1 MEINRY
7 LIFLPFFEGFDEKK
21 YLIYSLFL
29 NVFELFFFCFLRG
42 LIGKSVRVDTTVRT
56 DTERERLTELEQA
69 LQKANS
75 QLQDTRQ
82 QISSIDSEH
91 SRQKEEVQR
100 LEKLARQTTLEVNHF
115 TEQLG
120 FFRFF
125 DDLKKTPK
133 NNF

>member
-1 MEINRY
+1 
-7 LIFLPFFEGFDEKK
+7 
-21 YLIYSLFL
+21 
-29 NVFELFFFCFLRG
+29 
-42 LIGKSVRVDTTVRT
+42 VDTTVCT
-56 DTERERLTELEQA
+56 DTERERLTELEQE

-75 QLQDTRQ
+75 QLQETRQ

-91 SRQKEEVQR
+91 SRQNEEVQR

-125 DDLKKTPK
+125 DDLK
-133 NNF
+133 